1 MNGGGTDP
9 TKGPAAPDAGGH
21 AGVPA
26 AGPLPRNLPR
36 WLLWAGGAMAA
47 AICLAILLLWGILG
61 PAYIF
66 DLIAAYCT

>member
-9 TKGPAAPDAGGH
+9 SNGSAVGDAGDRAGLPAAQ
-21 AGVPA
+21 
-26 AGPLPRNLPR
+26 PLPRSLPR
-36 WLLWAGGAMAA
+36 WLLWAGGALAA

>member
-1 MNGGGTDP
+1 
-9 TKGPAAPDAGGH
+9 
-21 AGVPA
+21 
-26 AGPLPRNLPR
+26 
-36 WLLWAGGAMAA
+36 MAA